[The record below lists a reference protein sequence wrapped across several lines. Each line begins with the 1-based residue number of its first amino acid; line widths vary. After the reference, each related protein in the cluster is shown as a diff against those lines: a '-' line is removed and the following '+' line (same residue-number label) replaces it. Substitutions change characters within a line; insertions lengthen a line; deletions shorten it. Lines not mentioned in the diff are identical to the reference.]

1 MTMPLKNSIS
11 LILLLPVL
19 FLAPVSCN
27 KDFDLS
33 ASSNDFF
40 HVLHD
45 GYYLPVMV
53 RGNTSSHKILLFI
66 QGGPAL
72 NALDFARID
81 YPGWK
86 NTLEKD
92 YAIAYYEPRGMGN
105 RQGTFDLNDISID
118 KYLEDI
124 HQVATVLKNK
134 YNAEIDLLGHSYG
147 GYLAYC
153 YMIKYGN
160 EEVISKYVVA
170 DGPATTDFDTTLR
183 WSFRHEFLVNE
194 ANEAI
199 AMGSDVAAWEE
210 ILSWCNEH
218 PVLDTQEEFIQWNK
232 YVEEYIYVNFPE
244 KIPML
249 RDYLAVLFFSSYNPL
264 TAILNGSA
272 ETTVEDKLVE
282 SEKTYGLIGK
292 INAVSRPVLILTGR
306 HDDVCPPEEAD
317 YIFNNISSVDKT
329 IYIIPDAGH
338 ESFNDQP
345 ELFRNAIVEFVK

>member
-1 MTMPLKNSIS
+1 MSLKNRIAA
-11 LILLLPVL
+11 IVLLSGVFFIPT
-19 FLAPVSCN
+19 SCN
-27 KDFDLS
+27 KDFELS
-33 ASSNDFF
+33 TSSNDFF
-40 HVLHD
+40 HILYD

-53 RGNTSSHKILLFI
+53 RGNTSSHKILLFV

-72 NALDFARID
+72 NTLDFARID

-124 HQVATVLKNK
+124 HQVATILKSK
-134 YNAEIDLLGHSYG
+134 YNAEVDLLGHSYG
-147 GYLAYC
+147 GYLTYQ
-153 YMIKYGN
+153 YILKFGN
-160 EEVISKYVVA
+160 EGIVNKYIVA

-199 AMGSDVAAWEE
+199 AMGNDVAAWQE
-210 ILSWCNEH
+210 ILTWCNDH
-218 PVLDTQEEFIQWNK
+218 PVLDTEEEFRQWNM
-232 YVEEYIYVNFPE
+232 YVEDYIYVNYPE
-244 KIPML
+244 KVPGI

-264 TAILNGSA
+264 TAILNGSVA
-272 ETTVEDKLVE
+272 TTVEDNLVAGE
-282 SEKTYGLIGK
+282 QSSNLIGR
-292 INAVSRPVLILTGR
+292 ISAVDKPILILTGR

-317 YIFNNISSVDKT
+317 YIFNNISSTDKT
-329 IYIIPDAGH
+329 KYIIPDAGH
-338 ESFNDQP
+338 ESYNDQP
-345 ELFRNAIVEFVK
+345 EEFRNVIVDFVK